1 MQQSLP
7 ENYTVLI
14 AELRENILS
23 RRHNAARLANREQ
36 LLLYYFVGKKLQEK
50 IDAAA
55 WGDNILSQISNS
67 LQNDLPGLRGFS
79 PANLKKMRQ
88 FYDNYAD
95 LDSYLIGSAVPNQL
109 KPEVTAILPTLPEMN
124 IQAFLDAFL
133 GIGFTHHY
141 ALLKIKD
148 PAERW
153 FYMQQSIRNQWSYRV
168 LEAQI
173 ASGLYNHR
181 GGIQNN
187 FTETL
192 PPELKSHALEAFKD
206 EYLLNFIDIAPHS
219 ERDLERS
226 IVNNIKEFILRL
238 GTGFTFIGN
247 QFRLVVDQQE
257 SFIDLLFYNRILQAL
272 VAFELKMDKFQPHY
286 AGQLNYYL
294 SVLDDKYKLPH
305 ENPSIGIILCKE
317 KSNTVVEYAFK
328 GISNPMGVATYQ
340 FTSKLP
346 EDMKE
351 ILPSPEDLAKL
362 L

>member
-7 ENYTVLI
+7 ENYPILI
-14 AELRENILS
+14 EELRENILS
-23 RRHNAARLANREQ
+23 RKHSAARLVNREQ
-36 LLLYYFVGKKLQEK
+36 LLCYYFVGKKLQER
-50 IDAAA
+50 ISAAA
-55 WGDNILSQISNS
+55 WGDNILSLISND
-67 LQNDLPGLRGFS
+67 LQNALPGLRGFS

-88 FYDNYAD
+88 FYETYVD
-95 LDSYLIGSAVPNQL
+95 LDSHLIGSAVPNQL
-109 KPEVTAILPTLPEMN
+109 EPVVSVTVPTLPELNMP
-124 IQAFLDAFL
+124 AFLDAFL
-133 GIGFTHHY
+133 SIGFTHHF

-168 LEAQI
+168 LESQI
-173 ASGLYNHR
+173 ASDLYNRR
-181 GGIQNN
+181 GGLPNN

-192 PPELKSHALEAFKD
+192 PPDLKNHALEAFKD
-206 EYLLNFIDIAPHS
+206 EYLLQFIDIVPNS

-226 IVNNIKEFILRL
+226 IVDNIKEFILGL
-238 GTGFTFIGN
+238 GTGFIFIGN
-247 QFRLVVDQQE
+247 QFRLIVDDQE
-257 SFIDLLFYNRILQAL
+257 SFIDLLFFSRPLQAL

-294 SVLDDKYKLPH
+294 TVLDVKHKLPH

-346 EDMKE
+346 EEMKGV
-351 ILPSPEDLAKL
+351 LPTPEDLAKL